1 MFKSLKIYVGST
13 LGFERLNSTL
23 SEFGYKRCEAV
34 LQEGDFCRRGS
45 IIDVFAFTFELPIRI
60 EFMEDTVLS
69 IKTFDPASGKGL
81 WEHQM
86 VIILPYRKT
95 LPSAARTAQ
104 FSEQFPIE
112 NFVDIQPG
120 DYVVH
125 NDYGVGRYRGIEK
138 IRRQDKFR
146 DHLVIEYDAGEKLFV
161 PVESM
166 HLVQKYIAF
175 HVRRP
180 NLTASIAGNGRGPNN
195 GRARGL
201 RNLPGTFYPCRPCE

>member
-1 MFKSLKIYVGST
+1 MSVLRWVLNVSIPPY
-13 LGFERLNSTL
+13 LNSVI
-23 SEFGYKRCEAV
+23 SVVRRYYRRAIFAGAAV
-34 LQEGDFCRRGS
+34 SLML
-45 IIDVFAFTFELPIRI
+45 FAFTFELPIRI

-138 IRRQDKFR
+138 IRRQDN
-146 DHLVIEYDAGEKLFV
+146 
-161 PVESM
+161 S
-166 HLVQKYIAF
+166 
-175 HVRRP
+175 
-180 NLTASIAGNGRGPNN
+180 
-195 GRARGL
+195 
-201 RNLPGTFYPCRPCE
+201 GTPCNRV